1 MHRSAGLRADGCGKF
16 KALMEAVAAT
26 AQTERSLWSSLVEAV
41 RGSHQDYT
49 TARLNRAILLLAV
62 PMVLEM
68 VLESLFAVVDVAW
81 VGRLGAN
88 AVATVGLTESMLSL
102 VFAVGMGLSL
112 STTAMVARRIGEKDP
127 EGAAVAGVQ
136 AIVLGLAISLAIG
149 LPCLL
154 FAPNLLRLMGATPEI
169 VAVGSGYTRICLGG
183 SCAVLLLFLN
193 NAIFRGAGDAAIA
206 MRLLWISNIIN
217 LILDPCLIFG
227 LGPFPRLGVTGAAL
241 ATFIGRSIGVMYQ
254 FYRLLKGTERI
265 RILRRQVHVR
275 LDVLWRLLRVSL
287 TGILQFAIA
296 HTSWIGLVRIV
307 SLFGAAA
314 LAGYTIAI
322 RIVIFV
328 ILPSWGLS
336 NAAATL
342 VGQNLGAGKPDRA
355 EKAVWRTGL
364 YNMIFLGAVGIFFVL
379 FAEPVVRLFIHDP
392 AVVPLGAACLRIVSY
407 GNLGYAYFMVMMQAF
422 NGAGDTITPTIV
434 NFFGFWLFEIPLAYF
449 LALPLGMKSNGV
461 YFSIAIA
468 ESAMAAASAIL
479 FRRGKWKTQK
489 I

>member
-1 MHRSAGLRADGCGKF
+1 
-16 KALMEAVAAT
+16 MEAVST
-26 AQTERSLWSSLVEAV
+26 VTESQRSLWSSLVEAV

-49 TARLNRAILLLAV
+49 AGSLNRAILLLAV

-68 VLESLFAVVDVAW
+68 VLESLFAVVDVFW

-102 VFAVGMGLSL
+102 VFAVGIGLSL

-127 EGAAVAGVQ
+127 EGAAEAAVQ
-136 AIVLGLAISLAIG
+136 AIALGLGVSIAIG

-154 FAPNLLRLMGATPEI
+154 LAPKLLQSMGASAEI

-206 MRLLWISNIIN
+206 MRLLWVSNIIN

-227 LGPFPRLGVTGAAL
+227 WGPFPRLGVTGAAL
-241 ATFIGRSIGVMYQ
+241 ATFTGRSIGVCYQ

-265 RILRRQVHVR
+265 RVLTRQIRIHME
-275 LDVLWRLLRVSL
+275 VLLRLLRVSL

-307 SLFGAAA
+307 STFGAAA
-314 LAGYTIAI
+314 VAGYTIAI
-322 RIVIFV
+322 RLVIFA

-355 EKAVWRTGL
+355 EKSVWRTGL
-364 YNMIFLGAVGIFFVL
+364 YNMIFLGALGVFFIIFS
-379 FAEPVVRLFIHDP
+379 EHIVRLFTNDP
-392 AVVPLGAACLRIVSY
+392 EVVPLGAACLRIVSY
-407 GNLGYAYFMVMMQAF
+407 GNIGYAYGMVMLQAF
-422 NGAGDTITPTIV
+422 NGAGDTVTPTIV
-434 NFFGFWLFEIPLAYF
+434 NFFGFWLLEIPLAYW
-449 LALPLGMKSNGV
+449 LAIPLHMQSRGAFWAIVVAEG
-461 YFSIAIA
+461 AIA
-468 ESAMAAASAIL
+468 GTSAIL
-479 FRRGKWKTQK
+479 FKRGRWKKQK

>member
-1 MHRSAGLRADGCGKF
+1 MRRLRFRGRRCRK
-16 KALMEAVAAT
+16 LEISMEAISTAAES
-26 AQTERSLWSSLVEAV
+26 QRSLWSSLVEAV
-41 RGSHQDYT
+41 RGSHQDFT
-49 TARLNRAILLLAV
+49 SGSLNRAILLLAV

-68 VLESLFAVVDVAW
+68 VLESLFAVVDVFW

-136 AIVLGLAISLAIG
+136 AITLGLLVSLAIG

-154 FAPNLLRLMGATPEI
+154 LAPRLLRLMGASPEI

-217 LILDPCLIFG
+217 LVLDPCLIFG
-227 LGPFPRLGVTGAAL
+227 WGPFPRLGVTGAAL
-241 ATFIGRSIGVMYQ
+241 ATFTGRSIAVIYQ

-265 RILRRQVHVR
+265 RILARQIRVHWDVMGR
-275 LDVLWRLLRVSL
+275 LVRVSL

-307 SLFGAAA
+307 SIFGAAA
-314 LAGYTIAI
+314 LAGYTIGI

-328 ILPSWGLS
+328 ILPSWGMS

-342 VGQNLGAGKPDRA
+342 VGQNLGAGKPERA
-355 EKAVWRTGL
+355 EAAVWRTGL
-364 YNMIFLGAVGIFFVL
+364 YNMLFLGTVGVLFVL
-379 FAEPVVRLFIHDP
+379 FAEPVVRLFTHDP
-392 AVVPLGAACLRIVSY
+392 QVVPLGAACLRIVSY
-407 GNLGYAYFMVMMQAF
+407 GNIGYAYFMIMMQAF
-422 NGAGDTITPTIV
+422 NGAGDTVTPTIV
-434 NFFGFWLFEIPLAYF
+434 NFFGFWLFEIPLAYW
-449 LALPLGMKSNGV
+449 LAIPLRMHSNGV
-461 YFSIAIA
+461 FFSIAIA
-468 ESAMAAASAIL
+468 ETSMAIASAIL
-479 FRRGKWKTQK
+479 FKQGRWKKKK

>member
-1 MHRSAGLRADGCGKF
+1 
-16 KALMEAVAAT
+16 MEATASAAEKQHT
-26 AQTERSLWSSLVEAV
+26 LWASLVEAV

-49 TARLNRAILLLAV
+49 TGSLNRAILLLAV

-68 VLESLFAVVDVAW
+68 VLESLFAVVDIFW

-88 AVATVGLTESMLSL
+88 ATAAVGLTESLLSL
-102 VFAVGMGLSL
+102 IFAVAMGLSL

-136 AIVLGLAISLAIG
+136 AIALGLIISVAVG
-149 LPCLL
+149 VPCFL
-154 FAPNLLRLMGATPEI
+154 FAPNLLHLMGASPEI

-183 SCAVLLLFLN
+183 SFAVLLLFLN

-206 MRLLWISNIIN
+206 MRLLWVSNIIN
-217 LILDPCLIFG
+217 LVLDPCLIFG
-227 LGPFPRLGVTGAAL
+227 WGPFPRLGVTGAAL
-241 ATFIGRSIGVMYQ
+241 ATFTGRSIGVLYQ
-254 FYRLLKGTERI
+254 FYRLMHGTERL
-265 RILRRQVHVR
+265 RILRSQVR
-275 LDVLWRLLRVSL
+275 LNWGVLVRLVRVSL

-307 SLFGAAA
+307 SIFGAAA

-322 RIVIFV
+322 RVVIFV

-342 VGQNLGAGKPDRA
+342 VGQNLGAGHPERA

-364 YNMIFLGAVGIFFVL
+364 NNVMFLGFVGLIFIAVP
-379 FAEPVVRLFIHDP
+379 EPIVRLFTSDP
-392 AVVPLGAACLRIVSY
+392 AVVPLGAACLRIISY

-434 NFFGFWLFEIPLAYF
+434 NFFGFWLLEIPLAYC
-449 LALPLGMKSNGV
+449 LAIPLHMRSNGV
-461 YFSIAIA
+461 FFSIAIA
-468 ESAMAAASAIL
+468 ESSMAAVSAIL
-479 FRRGKWKTQK
+479 FKRGKWKKQK